1 MTEWNAEITVVGGAG
16 HVGLPLALAFADIG
30 RRVLIHDI
38 DDKALK
44 TIAGGRLPFVEYGGQ
59 ALLDKAL
66 GEDKLRFSASV
77 DDVPAGGVMVV
88 TIGTPID
95 EFLNPEY
102 EAVSEC
108 IDNLLSKMT
117 DDCLV
122 ILRSTVF
129 PGTTDWLHRHLRTRG
144 KSPKLAFC
152 PERVVQGHATQEL
165 RKVPQIVSGTTPEA
179 EDEAAELFAGIGP
192 AIVRLTP
199 QEAEFAKLFS
209 NTYRYIHF
217 AVTNELYM
225 IAENAGV
232 DYHRV
237 LDGMT
242 QDYPRAQ
249 YIPRPGFAAGPCL
262 FKDTMQLSAFANNR
276 FGLGHAAML
285 VNEGLVLYVV
295 DEARRKYPL
304 AEMTV
309 GLLGMAFKAD
319 VDDTRASLSYK
330 MKNALKAHAKEVLTT
345 DPHVTSDAEI
355 KPLDEVIAKSD
366 LLVLCTPHG
375 AYKDLD
381 VGETPLIDIWRYIGS
396 GRI

>member
-1 MTEWNAEITVVGGAG
+1 MNDWDAEITIVGGAG
-16 HVGLPLALAFADIG
+16 HVGLPLALAFTDIG

-38 DDKALK
+38 DALALEA
-44 TIAGGRLPFVEYGGQ
+44 IAEGQLPFVEYGGQ
-59 ALLDKAL
+59 PLLEKAL
-66 GEDKLRFSASV
+66 REDRLRISAAV
-77 DDVPAGGVMVV
+77 DDVPAGGIMVV

-102 EAVSEC
+102 EAVSAC
-108 IDNLLSKMT
+108 IDNLLPKMT

-122 ILRSTVF
+122 VLRSTVF
-129 PGTTDWLHRHLRTRG
+129 PGTTDWLHRYVRTRG

-152 PERVVQGHATQEL
+152 PERVVQGQATKEL
-165 RKVPQIVSGTTPEA
+165 REVPQIVSGTTPEA
-179 EDEAAELFAGIGP
+179 EVEAGDLFAGIGP
-192 AIVRLTP
+192 KIVRLAP
-199 QEAEFAKLFS
+199 LEAEFAKLFS

-225 IAENAGV
+225 IAEQAGV

-242 QDYPRAQ
+242 QDYPRAKD
-249 YIPRPGFAAGPCL
+249 IPRPGFAAGPCL

-295 DEARRKYPL
+295 DEARRKYSL
-304 AEMTV
+304 GDMTV

-345 DPHVTSDAEI
+345 DPHVTSDPEI
-355 KPLDEVIAKSD
+355 RPLGEVLAKCD
-366 LLVLCTPHG
+366 FLVLCTPHS